1 MKQIAVICAILV
13 VMLVA
18 VVGCLAIFD
27 IITVDMSQSIV
38 MKVGAAIVLLGVCT
52 ALITLILRATRDS
65 AN

>member
-13 VMLVA
+13 VLLIA

-27 IITVDMSQSIV
+27 IITLDVSQSIV

-52 ALITLILRATRDS
+52 ALITFILRATRDS
-65 AN
+65 TN